1 MIPKTSFIIF
11 FIYNSII
18 TITKQRDFFFLLETK
33 GGKFEP

>member
-11 FIYNSII
+11 FIYNSIVSI
-18 TITKQRDFFFLLETK
+18 IKEQDFFFFETK